1 MEKLRI
7 SIMEMFKAM
16 KNRPNEKGEVFA
28 PQTSMLLTHG
38 GGWKGIGY
46 SLIATSPE
54 MVSDNVWGKK
64 RIVLASQGPEA
75 IADFDAWFNAGIGQG
90 FVPVWRYYISHK
102 RCIMDNS
109 EFKNT
114 IVHRRDTKNGS
125 ILVEFVP
132 GDFSAKVDMKLFAEV
147 LSDEMNVKGAAEE
160 SLSMSEIIGRGAKV
174 LWTYSGDRNAA

>member
-1 MEKLRI
+1 MEKLKV
-7 SIMEMFKAM
+7 SVMDFFKKM
-16 KNRPNEKGEVFA
+16 KNRPNELGEVFT

-54 MVSDNVWGKK
+54 MVPETVWGKK

-75 IADFDAWFNAGIGQG
+75 IADFDSWFHAGIEQG
-90 FVPVWRYYISHK
+90 SVPVWRYYISHK
-102 RCIMDNS
+102 RCPMDNS

-114 IVHRRDTKNGS
+114 IVYRRDTKNGS

-132 GDFSAKVDMKLFAEV
+132 SNFTGKVDRNLFAEV
-147 LSDEMNVKGAAEE
+147 LSEEMNVKGAAEE
-160 SLSMSEIIGRGAKV
+160 FLLMSEIIGRGAKV
-174 LWTYSGDRNAA
+174 LWTHSGDKNAA